1 MLLKKV
7 IFVGTI
13 CLSKIKWGSEPTAP
27 IVQTNSVIK
36 KMKTKY
42 LKILSLFLLL
52 FVLSFTSCTK
62 EDNDFESIKGDSVAE
77 LKNGKPIIRVDK
89 ENLLAVFTK
98 NRHIFYL

>member
-1 MLLKKV
+1 
-7 IFVGTI
+7 
-13 CLSKIKWGSEPTAP
+13 
-27 IVQTNSVIK
+27 
-36 KMKTKY
+36 MKTKY

-89 ENLLAVFTK
+89 ENLLAKFEQLASVDNLSVKYERLKEVT
-98 NRHIFYL
+98 I